1 MAVLKFPPID
11 TADENGLLALG
22 GDLELTTLLLAYRSG
37 VFPWPISDEFPLAW
51 FSPDPRGVIN
61 FSDLKVNKR
70 LKRSLKNSGLTLTF
84 NKDFDAV
91 IEACGEVPRNK
102 QSGTWITSP
111 IIYSYQR
118 LFDDRRAYS
127 VEAWDGES
135 LVGGIYGVCI
145 DGIISGESMFH
156 FKSNASKLC
165 LVALLYL
172 LNEADITWLDTQMV
186 TPVVGSLGGKDIP
199 RSDFLTRLKESP
211 LRSRDEIFPEQLNLD
226 FLNSF

>member
-22 GDLELTTLLLAYRSG
+22 GDLELSTLILAYRSG

-51 FSPDPRGVIN
+51 FSPDPRGVID
-61 FSDLKVNKR
+61 FCDLKVNKR
-70 LKRSLKNSGLTLTF
+70 LKRSLKNSGLILTF
-84 NKDFDAV
+84 NKDFNAV
-91 IEACGEVPRNK
+91 IEACGQVPRNK

-111 IIYSYQR
+111 IIYSYR
-118 LFDDRRAYS
+118 HLFEERKAYS
-127 VEAWDGES
+127 VEAWDGDS

-165 LVALLYL
+165 LIALLYL
-172 LNEADITWLDTQMV
+172 LNEVDISWLDTQMV

-199 RSDFLTRLKESP
+199 RSNFLERLKNSP
-211 LRSRDEIFPEQLNLD
+211 LRSRDDIFPDQLNLD